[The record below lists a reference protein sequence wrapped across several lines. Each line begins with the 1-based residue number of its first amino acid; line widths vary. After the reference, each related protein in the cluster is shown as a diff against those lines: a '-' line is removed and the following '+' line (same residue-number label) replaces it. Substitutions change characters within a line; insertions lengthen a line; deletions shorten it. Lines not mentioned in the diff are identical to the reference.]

1 VNVNPNDF
9 KTLPLSE
16 RIQLVEDIW
25 DSIAEETAAKPF
37 FVAEDVA
44 DFHQR
49 LAAHHKD
56 PASSVS
62 WDEVRTQ
69 LFKVPR

>member
-1 VNVNPNDF
+1 MNVNTQDF

-44 DFHQR
+44 ELDQR
-49 LAAHHKD
+49 LAAHRKD
-56 PASSVS
+56 PTSSVP
-62 WDEVRTQ
+62 WDEVRAQ

>member
-1 VNVNPNDF
+1 MNVITQDF

-25 DSIAEETAAKPF
+25 DSIAEETAARPF

-44 DFHQR
+44 VFHQR
-49 LAAHHKD
+49 LAAHEKD
-56 PASSVS
+56 PASSVP

>member
-1 VNVNPNDF
+1 MNATPRDF

-25 DSIAEETAAKPF
+25 DSIAEETAATPF

-44 DFHQR
+44 EFHQR
-49 LAAHHKD
+49 LAAHQKE
-56 PASSVS
+56 PASSVP

-69 LFKVPR
+69 LFKAPR

>member
-1 VNVNPNDF
+1 MNVNPQDF
-9 KTLPLSE
+9 KALPLSE

-25 DSIAEETAAKPF
+25 DSIAEETAARPF

-44 DFHQR
+44 EFDQR
-49 LAAHHKD
+49 LAAHQKD

-62 WDEVRTQ
+62 WDEVRAQ